1 MNEVYFKETNFVGK
15 EIKNVQ
21 ELIKALDAGLYIAD
35 GDGYMCTKHH
45 VEEYLDENGD
55 YYEKDEEYTDEE
67 LFDIMRHDLD
77 KGHAL
82 YCGFFLDESKFELY
96 PSKATT
102 LQCDFSVG
110 KSVYFLRDNKIQ
122 AGEIRRLWLQQGVD
136 CQLLDNTRDIATQ
149 ICAIANDSK
158 REIGHYA
165 KMEVARLID
174 DVRIIEESCALV
186 RTKTS
191 RRSELV
197 PLSAVFATKEELA
210 EHLIRHSN
218 D

>member
-1 MNEVYFKETNFVGK
+1 MNEVYFKETNFVGR
-15 EIKNVQ
+15 EIENVQ
-21 ELIKALDAGLYIAD
+21 ELIKALDAGLDIAD
-35 GDGYMCTKHH
+35 CDEGMYTKHH

-55 YYEKDEEYTDEE
+55 YYVKDEEYTDEE
-67 LFDIMRHDLD
+67 LFDMMRRDLD
-77 KGHAL
+77 NGHAL
-82 YCGFFLDESKFELY
+82 YCGFFLDESKFELC

-102 LQCDFSVG
+102 LQSDFCVG
-110 KSVYFLRDNKIQ
+110 QSVYFLRDNKIQ
-122 AGEIRRLWLQQGVD
+122 AGEIRRLWLQKGVD
-136 CQLLDNTRDIATQ
+136 CQLIDNTRDIATQ

-165 KMEVARLID
+165 KMEVVRLID

-210 EHLIRHSN
+210 EHLIRQSN